1 MRKLLREI
9 KIGVGLGAVGVAIAA
24 SPVAAQQSDDATSEG
39 DAVQA
44 EAEQDENTIVVLGR
58 RFGSGRSRATFE
70 LGQEDIE
77 SVALGSEISASL
89 NRVPGIQVSTGDP
102 RGGSFSFELFQR
114 GLTDEQVGLSIDG
127 IPSGDSRF
135 NGGSPPNRFVE
146 SSNVGRIVVSQ
157 SAGEIGSP
165 SRFALGGFIDFQT
178 EDPTND
184 FGVEVETGFGSF
196 DFQRVFVR
204 LDTGEILPGLTSYLS
219 YSYKENEVFAGRNSR
234 SSERQH
240 FEFKA
245 LKEFDGGSTI
255 RLRAS
260 YNDLADND
268 LNIISLAEFN
278 DNPDS
283 DRAGDVLT
291 GIPSIDADFG
301 GALGGERRD
310 WLVYLNGD
318 FVLSEQLSLSVNP
331 YYQSLRGFSN
341 RYQDSQS
348 ILDGGDSRAVI
359 GFDNLGAAI
368 RPNLTELEDPDVL
381 GGPADLR
388 VTPRNRDRY
397 GVTSEFNFEP
407 TDILTVRAGM
417 WYENSKANE
426 DRNFFALANSIQ
438 SIEFDQSD
446 LNFVEYERE
455 IEVDTLQLYGQVQ
468 LSLLDDRLKLDAGV
482 TYLDIGYEARSPL
495 EFNTIIDFNQNSG
508 LNPKF
513 GATFAITDELEVFG
527 GYAQNFAGLPE
538 DVFLGSSV
546 AITPDLLDPIE
557 TDNADIGVRWVGDL
571 GGTAAAFSVQG
582 YWVDLKNN
590 IGSIPT
596 DPNAPPPDI
605 VRGNVSTIAANIGGQ
620 ENYGLEVTAYLD
632 FGTIDFYGSYS
643 YQDAQHADSTDP
655 VAIAALANVG
665 VIAGEDVRDIPEHSF
680 FVDLGWEPRDNVRVS
695 VSGNYVGS
703 RVGGHIIAPGFCNP
717 FFCFGPDGNGVQ
729 GLEAVGVEELPDRFL
744 VAMSASYTIDNNGG
758 LLDGTRF
765 QLNVDNLFNKDYITS
780 ASGATATLP
789 EFGLIGGQGNTL
801 DRYFIGAP
809 RTVTFSVS
817 TRF

>member
-1 MRKLLREI
+1 MRRFLKDIR
-9 KIGVGLGAVGVAIAA
+9 VSASAVAV
-24 SPVAAQQSDDATSEG
+24 VAALAAVPANAQDAG
-39 DAVQA
+39 DASDQDAEIQA
-44 EAEQDENTIVVLGR
+44 DADEGENTIVVLGR
-58 RFGSGRSRATFE
+58 KFGSGLSRATFE
-70 LGQEDIE
+70 LGVEDIE
-77 SVALGSEISASL
+77 SVALGADISASL

-114 GLTDEQVGLSIDG
+114 GLTDEQIGLSIDG

-146 SSNVGRIVVSQ
+146 SSNVGGIVVSQ
-157 SAGEIGSP
+157 SSGEIGSP
-165 SRFALGGFIDFQT
+165 SRFALGGFINFQT

-184 FGVEVETGFGSF
+184 FGVELETGYGSF
-196 DFQRVFVR
+196 DFQRVFLR
-204 LDTGEILPGLTSYLS
+204 LDTGEILPGLTSYVS
-219 YSYKENEVFAGRNSR
+219 YSYKENEVFAGRNAR
-234 SSERQH
+234 SSERH
-240 FEFKA
+240 HLEFKA

-283 DRAGDVLT
+283 DRAGDILT

-318 FVLSEQLSLSVNP
+318 FVLSDSVSLAVNP

-348 ILDGGDSRAVI
+348 ILDGGDPRAVT
-359 GFDNLGAAI
+359 GFDALGAAI

-397 GVTSEFNFEP
+397 GVTSELRFEP
-407 TDILTVRAGM
+407 SDILTFRTGL
-417 WYENSKANE
+417 WYENSQANE
-426 DRNFFALANSIQ
+426 DRNFFAITNSAQ
-438 SIEFDQSD
+438 SIDFNQSD
-446 LNFVEYERE
+446 LNFVEYERD
-455 IEVDTLQLYGQVQ
+455 IEVDTFQLYGQVQ

-482 TYLDIGYEARSPL
+482 TYLDIGYEAQSPL
-495 EFNTIIDFNQNSG
+495 EFSTIIDFSQDSG

-513 GATFAITDELEVFG
+513 GLSFALTDELEIYG

-557 TDNADIGVRWVGDL
+557 TDNADIGLRWVSDL
-571 GGTAAAFSVQG
+571 GDTAAAFSLQG
-582 YWVDLKNN
+582 YWVNLKNN

-620 ENYGLEVTAYLD
+620 ETYGIEATAFLD
-632 FGTIDFYGSYS
+632 FGNVDLYGSYS
-643 YQDAQHADSTDP
+643 YQDARHDDPTDP
-655 VAIAALANVG
+655 TAIAALANVG

-680 FVDLGWEPRDNVRVS
+680 FIDLGWEPRDNVRLS

-729 GLEAVGVEELPDRFL
+729 GLEAVGIEGLPDRFL
-744 VAMSASYTIDNNGG
+744 VALTASYTIDNDGG

-765 QLNVDNLFNKDYITS
+765 QLNVDNLFDKSFITS

-809 RTVTFSVS
+809 RSVTFSVS